1 MAVDNGDDCEYKLLL
16 LRAINNGY
24 ALKISIKKE
33 QLYFVNTGKVENY
46 NFIIIIIIII
56 CLILEILKDILQGMY
71 VGWSY
76 KW

>member
-46 NFIIIIIIII
+46 NFIIIIII
-56 CLILEILKDILQGMY
+56 CLILEILKDILKDMY
-71 VGWSY
+71 VGGSY